1 MLIISP
7 ASKVGNSYTETQ
19 AEPNI
24 LGRLCVTWHVSGS
37 DSVQEVP
44 IAVEK
49 LSVPLHNSVAE
60 DLVTW
65 VPCLQ
70 LFQPLVA
77 GQSITVSSSRS
88 PTIAGGVT

>member
-44 IAVEK
+44 IAVGK
-49 LSVPLHNSVAE
+49 LSSPLHNSVAE

-70 LFQPLVA
+70 LFQPLIA
-77 GQSITVSSSRS
+77 VSSSRS
-88 PTIAGGVT
+88 PTIAGG